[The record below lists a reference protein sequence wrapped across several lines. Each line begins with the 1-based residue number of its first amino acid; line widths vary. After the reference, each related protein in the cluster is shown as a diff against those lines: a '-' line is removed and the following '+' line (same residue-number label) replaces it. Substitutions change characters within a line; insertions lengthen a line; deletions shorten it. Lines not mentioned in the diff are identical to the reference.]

1 MTAGCVGSLHQRKSH
16 HYLFLAAC
24 LSKRPAQGDQPTSAW
39 PHPPTHDCPGVATN
53 VYFLSVF
60 SEEEPDLNSELEIS
74 VSDLNKH
81 TRTLS
86 ADQFSSDYRD
96 GGSNCW
102 PVDGEAANGS
112 DDGHDGGRLPRL
124 HLPRQQLLRPH
135 RPPTQTRTPTILRW
149 TG

>member
-1 MTAGCVGSLHQRKSH
+1 MTASRWECSQCASKEIAPLLIFASLPPFKEG
-16 HYLFLAAC
+16 YN
-24 LSKRPAQGDQPTSAW
+24 PTSAY
-39 PHPPTHDCPGVATN
+39 PPSDYCPRLDLDL
-53 VYFLSVF
+53 LSVF

-112 DDGHDGGRLPRL
+112 NDGHDGVRLPRL